1 MTLRA
6 HCLSMRITGENGSDI
21 CFRPEGGDML
31 VKKQAPAVLLLL
43 VLAVVSAFVPTV
55 GYGESICYDTVDAFD
70 YVVQDGDGSDAS
82 DAMAASVDGESI
94 SKAASEIVVRI
105 TAGWG
110 NCLSSVDVSDGGYT
124 VGDFWD
130 ALGIVAV
137 DPEYYWAASQFG
149 FGYIDSNGNSSP
161 QRTERLTSISLYY
174 VVPTNTVPDVINAT
188 EAKVS
193 EALTWIPSNATR
205 FQIVQALH
213 DYLVRNCVYDRSA
226 VNEAVSPSRT
236 AYGAL
241 ANGKAVCQ
249 GYSLAYKLLLRRAGV
264 PAVYVGSD
272 SMQHAWNMVQMEN
285 NAWYHVDVTWDDPI
299 LHTSTYPEGND
310 GGYFRDVSH
319 ELFLRCDSTMRDELN
334 HYGWAAAYTSPYTD
348 YGNRE
353 YPEYKGPA
361 CPVPGMYR
369 AAGETRYAT
378 MAALLPKA
386 PWKAERTVVLASGSN
401 YPDALA
407 AASLAGA
414 YDAPIVLTEP
424 NSLSVDAADMIEQ
437 LSPNVIYVVG
447 GEAAVSKS
455 AVDTAAYYAAD
466 GCKVF
471 RIAGDTRLETSL
483 AIAKRVRQKSTAS
496 DTLIVA
502 TGFNYADA
510 LSVSPFAFAYKSPI
524 FLCGSNGLSADAISY
539 ISGAGFKRAILV
551 GGTAAVPDRV
561 KQQLTSAGIS
571 SGSITRLAGAT
582 RYETSAKIMSY
593 AVNAGMNVS
602 TVYLATG
609 KNFPDALAAG
619 PVAGKLRAPLLLVD
633 PGIEYAH
640 TVLANYCG
648 SVNVAT
654 VVGGTSAV
662 SAIDALSLARTL
674 GLDLY

>member
-1 MTLRA
+1 
-6 HCLSMRITGENGSDI
+6 
-21 CFRPEGGDML
+21 ML

-55 GYGESICYDTVDAFD
+55 VYGEPICYDTVDAFD

-193 EALTWIPSNATR
+193 EALTWIPNNATR

-226 VNEAVSPSRT
+226 VNEVISPSRT

-264 PAVYVGSD
+264 PAVYVASD

-285 NAWYHVDVTWDDPI
+285 NGWYHVDVTWDDPI

-334 HYGWAAAYTSPYTD
+334 HYGWVAAYTSPYTD

-361 CPVPGMYR
+361 RPVPGMYR
-369 AAGETRYAT
+369 AAGETRFAT

-386 PWKAERTVVLASGSN
+386 PWKAGRTVVLASGSN

-551 GGTAAVPDRV
+551 GGTAAVSDRV

-571 SGSITRLAGAT
+571 SGSITRLAGST

-602 TVYLATG
+602 NVYLATG
-609 KNFPDALAAG
+609 TNFPDALAAG

-640 TVLANYCG
+640 TVLANYRG

>member
-1 MTLRA
+1 
-6 HCLSMRITGENGSDI
+6 
-21 CFRPEGGDML
+21 ML
-31 VKKQAPAVLLLL
+31 VKKQAPTVLLLL
-43 VLAVVSAFVPTV
+43 ILTVVSASVPTV
-55 GYGESICYDTVDAFD
+55 GYGEPICYDTVDAFD
-70 YVVQDGDGSDAS
+70 YVVQDGDGSDVS

-130 ALGIVAV
+130 ALGVVAV

-149 FGYIDSNGNSSP
+149 FGYIDSNGNGSP

-174 VVPTNTVPDVINAT
+174 VVPTITVPDVINAT

-193 EALTWIPSNATR
+193 EALTWIPNNATR

-226 VNEAVSPSRT
+226 ADEVISPSRT

-285 NAWYHVDVTWDDPI
+285 NGWYHVDVTWDDPI

-369 AAGETRYAT
+369 AAGDTRYAT

-386 PWKAERTVVLASGSN
+386 PWKAGRTVVLASGSN

-424 NSLSVDAADMIEQ
+424 NSLSVDAADMLEQ
-437 LSPNVIYVVG
+437 LSPKVIYVVG
-447 GEAAVSKS
+447 GEAAVSKA

-551 GGTAAVPDRV
+551 GGTAAVPERV

-602 TVYLATG
+602 NVYLATG

-640 TVLANYCG
+640 TVLANYRG
-648 SVNVAT
+648 NVNVAT

-662 SAIDALSLARTL
+662 SEIDALSLARTL

>member
-1 MTLRA
+1 
-6 HCLSMRITGENGSDI
+6 
-21 CFRPEGGDML
+21 ML
-31 VKKQAPAVLLLL
+31 VKKQAPTVLLLL
-43 VLAVVSAFVPTV
+43 ILTVVSAFVPTV
-55 GYGESICYDTVDAFD
+55 GYGEPICYDTVDAFD
-70 YVVQDGDGSDAS
+70 YVVQDSDGSDVS

-130 ALGIVAV
+130 ALGVVAV

-149 FGYIDSNGNSSP
+149 FGYIDSNGNGSP

-174 VVPTNTVPDVINAT
+174 VVPTNTVPDVINVT

-193 EALTWIPSNATR
+193 EALTWIPDNATR

-226 VNEAVSPSRT
+226 VNEVISPSRT

-285 NAWYHVDVTWDDPI
+285 NGWYHVDVTWDDPI
-299 LHTSTYPEGND
+299 VHTSTYPEGND

-369 AAGETRYAT
+369 AAGDTRYAT

-386 PWKAERTVVLASGSN
+386 PWKAGRTVVLASGSN

-437 LSPNVIYVVG
+437 LSPKVIYVVG
-447 GEAAVSKS
+447 GEAAVSKA

-510 LSVSPFAFAYKSPI
+510 LSVSPFAFAYKFPI

-551 GGTAAVPDRV
+551 GGTAAVPERV

-571 SGSITRLAGAT
+571 TGSITRLAGAT

-602 TVYLATG
+602 NVYLATG

-640 TVLANYCG
+640 TVLANYRG
-648 SVNVAT
+648 NVNVAT

-662 SAIDALSLARTL
+662 SEIDALSLARTL
-674 GLDLY
+674 GLDFY

>member
-1 MTLRA
+1 
-6 HCLSMRITGENGSDI
+6 MRVTGENGIDI

-31 VKKQAPAVLLLL
+31 VKKQAPTVLLLL
-43 VLAVVSAFVPTV
+43 VLTVVSAFVPTV
-55 GYGESICYDTVDAFD
+55 GYGEPICYDTVDAFD
-70 YVVQDGDGSDAS
+70 YVVQDGDGSGAS
-82 DAMAASVDGESI
+82 DAMVASVDGESI

-110 NCLSSVDVSDGGYT
+110 NCLSSVDVSDDGYT

-130 ALGIVAV
+130 ALGVVAV

-193 EALTWIPSNATR
+193 EAMTWIPNNATR

-226 VNEAVSPSRT
+226 ADEAISPSRT

-272 SMQHAWNMVQMEN
+272 SMRHAWNMVQMEN
-285 NAWYHVDVTWDDPI
+285 NGWYHVDVTWDDPI

-334 HYGWAAAYTSPYTD
+334 HYGWAAAYTSPYAD
-348 YGNRE
+348 YANRE

-361 CPVPGMYR
+361 RPVPGMYR
-369 AAGETRYAT
+369 TAGGTRYAT

-386 PWKAERTVVLASGSN
+386 PWKAGRTVVLASGSN

-437 LSPNVIYVVG
+437 LSPKVIYVVG
-447 GEAAVSKS
+447 GEAAVSK
-455 AVDTAAYYAAD
+455 ATVDTAAYYAAD

-471 RIAGDTRLETSL
+471 RIAGNTRLETSL

-510 LSVSPFAFAYKSPI
+510 LSVSPFAFTYKAPI

-551 GGTAAVPDRV
+551 GGTAVVPERV
-561 KQQLTSAGIS
+561 KQQLTGAGIS
-571 SGSITRLAGAT
+571 SSSITRLAGAT
-582 RYETSAKIMSY
+582 RYETSAKIMSH
-593 AVNAGMNVS
+593 AVSAGMNVS
-602 TVYLATG
+602 NVYLATG
-609 KNFPDALAAG
+609 RNFPDALAAG
-619 PVAGKLRAPLLLVD
+619 PVAGKSRAPLLLVD

-640 TVLANYCG
+640 TVLANYRG
-648 SVNVAT
+648 KVNVAT

-662 SAIDALSLARTL
+662 SATDALSLARTL

>member
-1 MTLRA
+1 
-6 HCLSMRITGENGSDI
+6 
-21 CFRPEGGDML
+21 ML

-43 VLAVVSAFVPTV
+43 VLAVVSAFVPMV
-55 GYGESICYDTVDAFD
+55 GYGEPICYDTVDAFD
-70 YVVQDGDGSDAS
+70 YVVQDGDGSGAS

-130 ALGIVAV
+130 ALGVVAV

-188 EAKVS
+188 EARVS
-193 EALTWIPSNATR
+193 EALTWIPNNATR

-226 VNEAVSPSRT
+226 VNEVVSPSRT

-285 NAWYHVDVTWDDPI
+285 NGWYHVDVTWDDPI

-334 HYGWAAAYTSPYTD
+334 HYGWVAAYTSPYTD

-361 CPVPGMYR
+361 CPVPGMSR

-386 PWKAERTVVLASGSN
+386 PWKAGRTVVLASGSN

-496 DTLIVA
+496 DSLIVA

-510 LSVSPFAFAYKSPI
+510 LSVSPFAFAHKSPI
-524 FLCGSNGLSADAISY
+524 FLCDSNGLSADAISY

-551 GGTAAVPDRV
+551 GGTAAVPERV
-561 KQQLTSAGIS
+561 KHQLTSAGIS

-582 RYETSAKIMSY
+582 RYETSAKIMSH

-602 TVYLATG
+602 NVYLATG

-640 TVLANYCG
+640 TVLSNYRG
-648 SVNVAT
+648 NVNVAT

>member
-1 MTLRA
+1 
-6 HCLSMRITGENGSDI
+6 
-21 CFRPEGGDML
+21 ML

-55 GYGESICYDTVDAFD
+55 GYGEPICYDTVDAFD
-70 YVVQDGDGSDAS
+70 YVVQDGDGSDTS

-205 FQIVQALH
+205 FRIVQALH

-249 GYSLAYKLLLRRAGV
+249 GYSLAFKLLLRRAGV
-264 PAVYVGSD
+264 HAVYVGSD

-424 NSLSVDAADMIEQ
+424 NSLSVDAVDMIEQ

-483 AIAKRVRQKSTAS
+483 AIAKRVRQKSAAS

-510 LSVSPFAFAYKSPI
+510 LSVSPFAFVYKSPI
-524 FLCGSNGLSADAISY
+524 FLCGSDGLSADAISY

-561 KQQLTSAGIS
+561 KHQLTSAGIS
-571 SGSITRLAGAT
+571 SGSIPRLAGAT

-602 TVYLATG
+602 NVYLATG

-619 PVAGKLRAPLLLVD
+619 PVAGMLRAPLLLVD

-640 TVLANYCG
+640 TVLANYRG

>member
-1 MTLRA
+1 
-6 HCLSMRITGENGSDI
+6 MRTTGENGIDI

-31 VKKQAPAVLLLL
+31 VKKQAPTVLLLL
-43 VLAVVSAFVPTV
+43 ILTVVSAFVPTV
-55 GYGESICYDTVDAFD
+55 GYGEPICYDTVDAFD
-70 YVVQDGDGSDAS
+70 CVVQDSDGSDVS

-130 ALGIVAV
+130 ALGVVAV

-149 FGYIDSNGNSSP
+149 FGYIDSNGNGSP

-193 EALTWIPSNATR
+193 EALTWIPDNATR

-226 VNEAVSPSRT
+226 VNEVISPSRT

-285 NAWYHVDVTWDDPI
+285 NGWYHVDVTWDDPI

-369 AAGETRYAT
+369 AAGDTRYAT

-386 PWKAERTVVLASGSN
+386 PWKAGRTVVLASGSN

-437 LSPNVIYVVG
+437 LSPKVIYVVG
-447 GEAAVSKS
+447 GEAAVSKA

-551 GGTAAVPDRV
+551 GGTAAVPERV

-602 TVYLATG
+602 NVYLATG

-640 TVLANYCG
+640 TVLANYRG
-648 SVNVAT
+648 NVNVAT

-662 SAIDALSLARTL
+662 SEIDALSLARTL

>member
-1 MTLRA
+1 
-6 HCLSMRITGENGSDI
+6 
-21 CFRPEGGDML
+21 ML

-55 GYGESICYDTVDAFD
+55 GYGEPICYDTVDAFD

-110 NCLSSVDVSDGGYT
+110 NCLSSADVSDGGYT

-193 EALTWIPSNATR
+193 EALTWIPNNATR

-226 VNEAVSPSRT
+226 VNEVVSPSRT

-249 GYSLAYKLLLRRAGV
+249 GYSLAFKLLLRRAGV
-264 PAVYVGSD
+264 HAVYVGSD

-285 NAWYHVDVTWDDPI
+285 NGWYHVDVTWDDPI

-361 CPVPGMYR
+361 CPASGMYR

-424 NSLSVDAADMIEQ
+424 NSLSIDAADMIEQ

-455 AVDTAAYYAAD
+455 AVDTATYYAAD
-466 GCKVF
+466 GCKAF

-496 DTLIVA
+496 DSLIVA

-510 LSVSPFAFAYKSPI
+510 LSVSPFAFAYNSPI

-551 GGTAAVPDRV
+551 GGTAAVPERV
-561 KQQLTSAGIS
+561 KHQLTSAGIS

-602 TVYLATG
+602 NVYLATG

-640 TVLANYCG
+640 TVLANYRG
-648 SVNVAT
+648 SINVAT

>member
-1 MTLRA
+1 
-6 HCLSMRITGENGSDI
+6 MRTTGENGIDI

-31 VKKQAPAVLLLL
+31 VKKQAPTVLLLL
-43 VLAVVSAFVPTV
+43 ILTVVSAFVPTV
-55 GYGESICYDTVDAFD
+55 GYGEPICYDTVDAFD
-70 YVVQDGDGSDAS
+70 YVVQDSDGSDVS

-130 ALGIVAV
+130 ALGVVAV

-149 FGYIDSNGNSSP
+149 FGYIDSNGNGSP

-174 VVPTNTVPDVINAT
+174 VVPTNTVPDVINVT

-193 EALTWIPSNATR
+193 EALTWIPDNATR

-226 VNEAVSPSRT
+226 VNEVISPSRT

-264 PAVYVGSD
+264 PAIYVGSD

-285 NAWYHVDVTWDDPI
+285 NGWYHVDVTWDDPI

-369 AAGETRYAT
+369 AAGDTRYAT

-386 PWKAERTVVLASGSN
+386 PWKAGRTVVLASGSN

-437 LSPNVIYVVG
+437 LSPKVIYVVG
-447 GEAAVSKS
+447 GEAAVSKA

-483 AIAKRVRQKSTAS
+483 AIAKRVRQKSSAS

-551 GGTAAVPDRV
+551 GGTAAVPERV

-571 SGSITRLAGAT
+571 TGSITRLAGAT

-602 TVYLATG
+602 NVYLATG

-640 TVLANYCG
+640 TVLANYRG
-648 SVNVAT
+648 NVNVAT

-662 SAIDALSLARTL
+662 SEIDALSLARTL
-674 GLDLY
+674 GLDFY

>member
-1 MTLRA
+1 
-6 HCLSMRITGENGSDI
+6 
-21 CFRPEGGDML
+21 ML

-55 GYGESICYDTVDAFD
+55 GYGEPICYDTVDAFD

-130 ALGIVAV
+130 ALGVVAV

-193 EALTWIPSNATR
+193 EAMTWIPNNATR

-213 DYLVRNCVYDRSA
+213 DYLVRNCVYDGSA
-226 VNEAVSPSRT
+226 VNEVISPSRT

-285 NAWYHVDVTWDDPI
+285 NGWYHVDVTWDDPI

-386 PWKAERTVVLASGSN
+386 PWKAGRTVVLASGSN

-447 GEAAVSKS
+447 GEAAVSKA

-483 AIAKRVRQKSTAS
+483 AIAKCVRQKSPAS

-551 GGTAAVPDRV
+551 GGTAAVPERIEH
-561 KQQLTSAGIS
+561 QLTSAGIS

-640 TVLANYCG
+640 TVLANYRG

>member
-1 MTLRA
+1 
-6 HCLSMRITGENGSDI
+6 
-21 CFRPEGGDML
+21 ML

-43 VLAVVSAFVPTV
+43 VLAVVSAFVPAV

-94 SKAASEIVVRI
+94 SKVASEIVVRI
-105 TAGWG
+105 TAGWS

-193 EALTWIPSNATR
+193 EALTWIPNNATR

-226 VNEAVSPSRT
+226 VNEVISPSRT

-249 GYSLAYKLLLRRAGV
+249 GYSLAFKLLLRRAGV
-264 PAVYVGSD
+264 HAVYVGSD
-272 SMQHAWNMVQMEN
+272 SMQHAWNMVQMEDN
-285 NAWYHVDVTWDDPI
+285 GWYHVDVTWDDPI

-378 MAALLPKA
+378 MAALLPGA
-386 PWKAERTVVLASGSN
+386 PWKADRTVVLASGSN

-437 LSPNVIYVVG
+437 LSPKVIYVVG

-455 AVDTAAYYAAD
+455 AVDTATYYAAD

-496 DTLIVA
+496 DSLIVA

-510 LSVSPFAFAYKSPI
+510 LSVSPFAFAYNSPI

-551 GGTAAVPDRV
+551 GGTAAVPERV
-561 KQQLTSAGIS
+561 KHQLSSAGIS

-602 TVYLATG
+602 NVYLATG

-640 TVLANYCG
+640 TVLANYRG
-648 SVNVAT
+648 SINVAT

>member
-1 MTLRA
+1 
-6 HCLSMRITGENGSDI
+6 MRTTGENGIDI

-31 VKKQAPAVLLLL
+31 VKKQAPTVLLLL
-43 VLAVVSAFVPTV
+43 ILTVVSAFVPTV
-55 GYGESICYDTVDAFD
+55 GYGEPICYDTVDAFD
-70 YVVQDGDGSDAS
+70 YVVQDSDGSDVS

-130 ALGIVAV
+130 ALGVVAV

-149 FGYIDSNGNSSP
+149 FGYIDSNGNGSP

-174 VVPTNTVPDVINAT
+174 VVPTNTVPDVINVT

-193 EALTWIPSNATR
+193 EALTWIPDNATR

-226 VNEAVSPSRT
+226 VNEVISPSRT

-264 PAVYVGSD
+264 PAIYVGSD

-285 NAWYHVDVTWDDPI
+285 NGWYHVDVTWDDPI

-319 ELFLRCDSTMRDELN
+319 ELFLLCDSTMRDELN

-369 AAGETRYAT
+369 AAGDTRYAT

-386 PWKAERTVVLASGSN
+386 PWKAGRTVVLASGSN

-437 LSPNVIYVVG
+437 LSPKVIYVVG
-447 GEAAVSKS
+447 GEAAVSKA

-483 AIAKRVRQKSTAS
+483 AIAKRVRQKSSAS

-551 GGTAAVPDRV
+551 GGTAAVPERV

-602 TVYLATG
+602 NVYLATG

-640 TVLANYCG
+640 TVLANYRG
-648 SVNVAT
+648 NVNVAT

-662 SAIDALSLARTL
+662 SEIDALSLARTL
-674 GLDLY
+674 GLDFY

>member
-1 MTLRA
+1 M
-6 HCLSMRITGENGSDI
+6 HISGENGINI

-55 GYGESICYDTVDAFD
+55 GYGEPICYDTVDAFD

-82 DAMAASVDGESI
+82 DAMAASVDGEFI

-188 EAKVS
+188 EARVS
-193 EALTWIPSNATR
+193 EALTWIPNNATR

-226 VNEAVSPSRT
+226 VNEVVSPSRT

-285 NAWYHVDVTWDDPI
+285 NGWYHVDVTWDDPI

-334 HYGWAAAYTSPYTD
+334 HYGWVAAYTSPYTD

-361 CPVPGMYR
+361 CPAPGMYR

-386 PWKAERTVVLASGSN
+386 PWKAGRTVVLASGSN

-466 GCKVF
+466 GCRVF

-510 LSVSPFAFAYKSPI
+510 LSVSPFAFAHKSPI
-524 FLCGSNGLSADAISY
+524 FLCDSNGLSVDAISY

-551 GGTAAVPDRV
+551 GGTAVVPERV
-561 KQQLTSAGIS
+561 KQQLTRAGIS
-571 SGSITRLAGAT
+571 SSSITRLAGAT
-582 RYETSAKIMSY
+582 RYETSAMIMSH
-593 AVNAGMNVS
+593 AVSAGMNVPN
-602 TVYLATG
+602 VYLATG
-609 KNFPDALAAG
+609 GNFPDALAAG
-619 PVAGKLRAPLLLVD
+619 PVAGKSHAPLLLVD

-640 TVLANYCG
+640 TVLANYRG
-648 SVNVAT
+648 KVNVAT

-662 SAIDALSLARTL
+662 SSIDASSLARML

>member
-1 MTLRA
+1 
-6 HCLSMRITGENGSDI
+6 
-21 CFRPEGGDML
+21 ML

-55 GYGESICYDTVDAFD
+55 GYGEPICYDTVDAFD
-70 YVVQDGDGSDAS
+70 YVVQDGDGSDAL
-82 DAMAASVDGESI
+82 AASVDGESI

-249 GYSLAYKLLLRRAGV
+249 GYSLACKLLLRRAGV

>member
-1 MTLRA
+1 M
-6 HCLSMRITGENGSDI
+6 
-21 CFRPEGGDML
+21 
-31 VKKQAPAVLLLL
+31 
-43 VLAVVSAFVPTV
+43 
-55 GYGESICYDTVDAFD
+55 
-70 YVVQDGDGSDAS
+70 
-82 DAMAASVDGESI
+82 
-94 SKAASEIVVRI
+94 
-105 TAGWG
+105 
-110 NCLSSVDVSDGGYT
+110 
-124 VGDFWD
+124 
-130 ALGIVAV
+130 
-137 DPEYYWAASQFG
+137 
-149 FGYIDSNGNSSP
+149 
-161 QRTERLTSISLYY
+161 TSISLYY
-174 VVPTNTVPDVINAT
+174 VVSTNTVPDVINAT

-193 EALTWIPSNATR
+193 EALTWIPNNATR

-226 VNEAVSPSRT
+226 VNEVISSSRT

-249 GYSLAYKLLLRRAGV
+249 GYSLAFKLLLRRAGV
-264 PAVYVGSD
+264 SAVYVGSD

-285 NAWYHVDVTWDDPI
+285 NGWYHVDVTWDGPI
-299 LHTSTYPEGND
+299 LHTSTYPEEND

-319 ELFLRCDSTMRDELN
+319 ELFSRCDSTMRDELN
-334 HYGWAAAYTSPYTD
+334 HYGWAAACTSPYTD

-353 YPEYKGPA
+353 YQEYKGPA

-378 MAALLPKA
+378 MAALLPRA
-386 PWKAERTVVLASGSN
+386 PWKADRTVVLASGSN

-414 YDAPIVLTEP
+414 YDAPIVLSEP
-424 NSLSVDAADMIEQ
+424 NSLSVDADDMIEQ

-455 AVDTAAYYAAD
+455 AVDTVAYYAAD

-471 RIAGDTRLETSL
+471 RIAGDTRLEASL
-483 AIAKRVRQKSTAS
+483 AIAKRVHQKSTAS

-524 FLCGSNGLSADAISY
+524 FLCSSNGLSADVISY

-551 GGTAAVPDRV
+551 GGTAAVPERV
-561 KQQLTSAGIS
+561 KHQLTSADIS
-571 SGSITRLAGAT
+571 SGSITRLAGST

-602 TVYLATG
+602 NVYLATG
-609 KNFPDALAAG
+609 TNFPDALAAG

-633 PGIEYAH
+633 PGIE
-640 TVLANYCG
+640 CWD
-648 SVNVAT
+648 SIFINVY
-654 VVGGTSAV
+654 
-662 SAIDALSLARTL
+662 LH
-674 GLDLY
+674 

>member
-1 MTLRA
+1 
-6 HCLSMRITGENGSDI
+6 
-21 CFRPEGGDML
+21 ML

-43 VLAVVSAFVPTV
+43 VLAVVSAFVPTA

-94 SKAASEIVVRI
+94 SKAASEIVLRI

-193 EALTWIPSNATR
+193 EALTWIPNNATR

-226 VNEAVSPSRT
+226 VNEVISPSRT

-249 GYSLAYKLLLRRAGV
+249 GYSLAFKLLLRRAGV

-285 NAWYHVDVTWDDPI
+285 NGWYHVDVTWDDPI
-299 LHTSTYPEGND
+299 LHTSTYPEGSD

-378 MAALLPKA
+378 MAALLPRA
-386 PWKAERTVVLASGSN
+386 PWKADRTVVLASGSN

-437 LSPNVIYVVG
+437 LSPKVIYVVG

-455 AVDTAAYYAAD
+455 AVDTATYYAAD

-496 DTLIVA
+496 DSLIVT
-502 TGFNYADA
+502 TGLNYADA
-510 LSVSPFAFAYKSPI
+510 LSVSPFAFAYNSPI

-551 GGTAAVPDRV
+551 GGTAAVPERV
-561 KQQLTSAGIS
+561 KHQLTSAGIS

-602 TVYLATG
+602 NVYLATG

-640 TVLANYCG
+640 TVLANYRG
-648 SVNVAT
+648 SINVAT

>member
-1 MTLRA
+1 
-6 HCLSMRITGENGSDI
+6 
-21 CFRPEGGDML
+21 ML

-593 AVNAGMNVS
+593 VVNAGMNVS

>member
-1 MTLRA
+1 
-6 HCLSMRITGENGSDI
+6 
-21 CFRPEGGDML
+21 ML
-31 VKKQAPAVLLLL
+31 VKKQAPTVLLLL
-43 VLAVVSAFVPTV
+43 ILTVVSAFVPTV
-55 GYGESICYDTVDAFD
+55 GYGEPICYDTVDAFD
-70 YVVQDGDGSDAS
+70 YVVQDSDGSDVS

-130 ALGIVAV
+130 ALGVVAV

-149 FGYIDSNGNSSP
+149 FGYIDSNGNGSP

-174 VVPTNTVPDVINAT
+174 VVPTNTVPDVINVT

-193 EALTWIPSNATR
+193 EALTWIPDNATR

-226 VNEAVSPSRT
+226 VNEVISPSRT

-264 PAVYVGSD
+264 PAIYVGSD

-285 NAWYHVDVTWDDPI
+285 NGWYHVDVTWDDPI

-369 AAGETRYAT
+369 AAGDTRYAT

-386 PWKAERTVVLASGSN
+386 PWKAGRTVVLASGSN

-437 LSPNVIYVVG
+437 LSPKVIYVVG
-447 GEAAVSKS
+447 GEAAVSKA

-483 AIAKRVRQKSTAS
+483 AIAKRVRQKSSAS

-551 GGTAAVPDRV
+551 GGTAAVPERV

-602 TVYLATG
+602 NVYLATG

-640 TVLANYCG
+640 TVLANYRG
-648 SVNVAT
+648 NVNVAT

-662 SAIDALSLARTL
+662 SEIDALSLARTL
-674 GLDLY
+674 GLDFY

>member
-1 MTLRA
+1 MT
-6 HCLSMRITGENGSDI
+6 
-21 CFRPEGGDML
+21 
-31 VKKQAPAVLLLL
+31 
-43 VLAVVSAFVPTV
+43 SA
-55 GYGESICYDTVDAFD
+55 
-70 YVVQDGDGSDAS
+70 
-82 DAMAASVDGESI
+82 
-94 SKAASEIVVRI
+94 
-105 TAGWG
+105 
-110 NCLSSVDVSDGGYT
+110 
-124 VGDFWD
+124 
-130 ALGIVAV
+130 
-137 DPEYYWAASQFG
+137 
-149 FGYIDSNGNSSP
+149 
-161 QRTERLTSISLYY
+161 
-174 VVPTNTVPDVINAT
+174 
-188 EAKVS
+188 
-193 EALTWIPSNATR
+193 
-205 FQIVQALH
+205 
-213 DYLVRNCVYDRSA
+213 
-226 VNEAVSPSRT
+226 SRT

-285 NAWYHVDVTWDDPI
+285 NGWNHVDVTWDDPI

-334 HYGWAAAYTSPYTD
+334 HYNWAAAYTSPYTD

-361 CPVPGMYR
+361 FPVPGMYR

-378 MAALLPKA
+378 MASLLPKA
-386 PWKAERTVVLASGSN
+386 PWKAGRTVVLASGSN

-414 YDAPIVLTEP
+414 YDASIVLTEP

-437 LSPNVIYVVG
+437 LSPKVIYVVG
-447 GEAAVSKS
+447 GEAAVSKA

-483 AIAKRVRQKSTAS
+483 AIAKRVRQKSAAS

-510 LSVSPFAFAYKSPI
+510 LSISPFAFAYKSPI
-524 FLCGSNGLSADAISY
+524 FLCGSNGLSDDTVSFIY
-539 ISGAGFKRAILV
+539 EAGFKNAIIV
-551 GGTAAVPDRV
+551 GGTAVVPERV
-561 KQQLTSAGIS
+561 KQQLMGAGIS
-571 SGSITRLAGAT
+571 SGSITRLAGST

-602 TVYLATG
+602 NVYLATG

-640 TVLANYCG
+640 IVLSNYLG
-648 SVNVAT
+648 NVNVAT

>member
-1 MTLRA
+1 MG
-6 HCLSMRITGENGSDI
+6 CLNMRVTGENGIDI
-21 CFRPEGGDML
+21 CFRPEGGDIL
-31 VKKQAPAVLLLL
+31 AKKQASAVLLLL
-43 VLAVVSAFVPTV
+43 VMAVVSTFVPTV
-55 GYGESICYDTVDAFD
+55 CCGEPICYDSVDAFD

-193 EALTWIPSNATR
+193 EALAWIPSNATR

-361 CPVPGMYR
+361 YPVPGMYR

>member
-1 MTLRA
+1 
-6 HCLSMRITGENGSDI
+6 MRTTGENGIDI
-21 CFRPEGGDML
+21 CFRPKGGDML
-31 VKKQAPAVLLLL
+31 VKKQAPTVLLLL
-43 VLAVVSAFVPTV
+43 FLMVVSAFVPTV
-55 GYGESICYDTVDAFD
+55 GYGEPICYDTVDAFD
-70 YVVQDGDGSDAS
+70 CVVKDGDGSDAS

-110 NCLSSVDVSDGGYT
+110 NCLPSVDVSDGGYT

-130 ALGIVAV
+130 ALGVVAV

-149 FGYIDSNGNSSP
+149 FGYIDSNGNGSP

-193 EALTWIPSNATR
+193 EALTWIPNNATR

-213 DYLVRNCVYDRSA
+213 DYLVRNCVYDGSA
-226 VNEAVSPSRT
+226 ADEVISPSRT

-272 SMQHAWNMVQMEN
+272 SMRHAWNMVQMEN
-285 NAWYHVDVTWDDPI
+285 NGWYHVDVTWDDPI

-334 HYGWAAAYTSPYTD
+334 HYDWAAAYTSPYTD

-353 YPEYKGPA
+353 YLEYKGPA

-378 MAALLPKA
+378 MASLLPKA
-386 PWKAERTVVLASGSN
+386 PWKAGRTVVLASGSN

-437 LSPNVIYVVG
+437 LSPKVIYVVG
-447 GEAAVSKS
+447 GEAAVSKA

-510 LSVSPFAFAYKSPI
+510 LSVSPFAFAYKAPI

-551 GGTAAVPDRV
+551 GGTVAVPERV
-561 KQQLTSAGIS
+561 KQQLSSVGIS

-582 RYETSAKIMSY
+582 RYETSATIMSY

-602 TVYLATG
+602 NVYLATG

-640 TVLANYCG
+640 TVLANYRG
-648 SVNVAT
+648 NVNVAT

>member
-1 MTLRA
+1 
-6 HCLSMRITGENGSDI
+6 
-21 CFRPEGGDML
+21 ML
-31 VKKQAPAVLLLL
+31 VKKQAPTVLLLL
-43 VLAVVSAFVPTV
+43 FLMVVSAFVPTV
-55 GYGESICYDTVDAFD
+55 GYGEPICYDTVDAFD

-82 DAMAASVDGESI
+82 DATAASVDGESI

-105 TAGWG
+105 AAGWG
-110 NCLSSVDVSDGGYT
+110 NCLPSVDVSDGGYT

-130 ALGIVAV
+130 ALGVVAV

-149 FGYIDSNGNSSP
+149 FGYIDSNGNGSP

-193 EALTWIPSNATR
+193 EALTWIPNNATR

-226 VNEAVSPSRT
+226 ADEVISPSRT

-272 SMQHAWNMVQMEN
+272 SMRHAWNMVQMEN
-285 NAWYHVDVTWDDPI
+285 NGWYHVDVTWDDPI

-334 HYGWAAAYTSPYTD
+334 HYDWAAAYTSPYTD

-378 MAALLPKA
+378 MASLLPKA
-386 PWKAERTVVLASGSN
+386 PWKAGRTVVLASGSS

-437 LSPNVIYVVG
+437 LSPKVIYVVG
-447 GEAAVSKS
+447 GEAAVSKA

-551 GGTAAVPDRV
+551 GGTAAVPERV

-602 TVYLATG
+602 NVYLATG
-609 KNFPDALAAG
+609 NNFPDALAAG

-640 TVLANYCG
+640 TVLANYRG
-648 SVNVAT
+648 NVNVAT

>member
-1 MTLRA
+1 MRA
-6 HCLSMRITGENGSDI
+6 TGENGIDI

-31 VKKQAPAVLLLL
+31 VKKQAPTVLLLL
-43 VLAVVSAFVPTV
+43 ILTVVSAFVPTV
-55 GYGESICYDTVDAFD
+55 GYGEPICYDTVDAFD
-70 YVVQDGDGSDAS
+70 YVVQDSDGSDVS

-130 ALGIVAV
+130 ALGVVAV

-149 FGYIDSNGNSSP
+149 FGYIDSNGNGSP

-174 VVPTNTVPDVINAT
+174 VVPTNTVPDVINVT

-193 EALTWIPSNATR
+193 EALTWIPDNATR

-226 VNEAVSPSRT
+226 VNEVISPSRT

-285 NAWYHVDVTWDDPI
+285 NGWYHVDVTWDDPI
-299 LHTSTYPEGND
+299 VHTSTYPEGND

-369 AAGETRYAT
+369 AAGDTRYAT

-386 PWKAERTVVLASGSN
+386 PWKAGRTVVLASGSN

-437 LSPNVIYVVG
+437 LSPKVIYVVG
-447 GEAAVSKS
+447 GEAAVSKA

-483 AIAKRVRQKSTAS
+483 AIAKRVRQKSSAS

-551 GGTAAVPDRV
+551 GGTAAVPERV

-602 TVYLATG
+602 NVYLATG

-640 TVLANYCG
+640 TVLANYRG
-648 SVNVAT
+648 NVNVAT

-662 SAIDALSLARTL
+662 SEIDALSLARTL
-674 GLDLY
+674 GLDFY

>member
-1 MTLRA
+1 
-6 HCLSMRITGENGSDI
+6 
-21 CFRPEGGDML
+21 ML
-31 VKKQAPAVLLLL
+31 VKKQAPTVLLLL
-43 VLAVVSAFVPTV
+43 ILTVVSAFVPTV
-55 GYGESICYDTVDAFD
+55 GYGEPICYDTVDAFD
-70 YVVQDGDGSDAS
+70 YVVQDGDGSDVS

-130 ALGIVAV
+130 ALGVVAV

-149 FGYIDSNGNSSP
+149 FGYIDSNGNGSP

-193 EALTWIPSNATR
+193 EALTWIPNNATR

-226 VNEAVSPSRT
+226 ADEVISPSRT

-285 NAWYHVDVTWDDPI
+285 NGWYHVDVTWDDPI

-369 AAGETRYAT
+369 AAGDTRYAT

-386 PWKAERTVVLASGSN
+386 PWKAGRTVVLASGSN

-437 LSPNVIYVVG
+437 LSPKVIYVVG
-447 GEAAVSKS
+447 GEAAVSKA

-483 AIAKRVRQKSTAS
+483 AIAKRVRQKSAAS

-551 GGTAAVPDRV
+551 GGTAAVPERV

-602 TVYLATG
+602 NVYLATG

-619 PVAGKLRAPLLLVD
+619 PVAGKLHAPLLLVD

-640 TVLANYCG
+640 AVLANYRG
-648 SVNVAT
+648 NVNVAT

-662 SAIDALSLARTL
+662 SEIDALSLARTL

>member
-1 MTLRA
+1 
-6 HCLSMRITGENGSDI
+6 MRTTGENGIDI

-31 VKKQAPAVLLLL
+31 VKKQAPTVLLLL
-43 VLAVVSAFVPTV
+43 ILTVVSAFVPTV
-55 GYGESICYDTVDAFD
+55 GYGEPICYDTVDAFD
-70 YVVQDGDGSDAS
+70 YVVQDSDGSDVS

-130 ALGIVAV
+130 ALGVVAV

-149 FGYIDSNGNSSP
+149 FGYIDSNGNGSP

-193 EALTWIPSNATR
+193 EALTWIPDNATR

-226 VNEAVSPSRT
+226 VNEVISPSRT

-285 NAWYHVDVTWDDPI
+285 NGWYHVDVTWDDPI

-369 AAGETRYAT
+369 AAGDTRYAT

-386 PWKAERTVVLASGSN
+386 PWKAGRTVVLASGSN

-437 LSPNVIYVVG
+437 LSPKVIYVVG
-447 GEAAVSKS
+447 GEAAVSKA

-551 GGTAAVPDRV
+551 GGTAAVPERV

-602 TVYLATG
+602 NVYLATG

-640 TVLANYCG
+640 TVLANYRG
-648 SVNVAT
+648 NVNVAT

-662 SAIDALSLARTL
+662 SEIDALSLARTL

>member
-1 MTLRA
+1 
-6 HCLSMRITGENGSDI
+6 
-21 CFRPEGGDML
+21 ML
-31 VKKQAPAVLLLL
+31 VKKQAPTVLLLL
-43 VLAVVSAFVPTV
+43 ILTVVSAFVPTV
-55 GYGESICYDTVDAFD
+55 GYGEPICYDTVDAFD
-70 YVVQDGDGSDAS
+70 YVVQDSDGSDVS

-130 ALGIVAV
+130 ALGVVAV

-149 FGYIDSNGNSSP
+149 FGYIDSNGNGSP

-174 VVPTNTVPDVINAT
+174 VVPTNTVPDVINVT

-193 EALTWIPSNATR
+193 EALTWIPDNATR

-226 VNEAVSPSRT
+226 VNEVISPSRT

-285 NAWYHVDVTWDDPI
+285 NGWYHVDVTWDDPI
-299 LHTSTYPEGND
+299 VHTSTYPEGND

-369 AAGETRYAT
+369 AAGDTRYAT

-386 PWKAERTVVLASGSN
+386 PWKAGRTVVLASGSN

-437 LSPNVIYVVG
+437 LSPKVIYVVG
-447 GEAAVSKS
+447 GEAAVSKA

-483 AIAKRVRQKSTAS
+483 AIAKRVRQKSSAS

-551 GGTAAVPDRV
+551 GGTAAVPERV

-602 TVYLATG
+602 NVYLATG

-640 TVLANYCG
+640 TVLANYRG
-648 SVNVAT
+648 NVNVAT

-662 SAIDALSLARTL
+662 SEIDALSLARTL
-674 GLDLY
+674 GLDFY

>member
-1 MTLRA
+1 
-6 HCLSMRITGENGSDI
+6 
-21 CFRPEGGDML
+21 ML

-43 VLAVVSAFVPTV
+43 VLAVVSAFVPTL
-55 GYGESICYDTVDAFD
+55 GYGEPICYDTVDAFD
-70 YVVQDGDGSDAS
+70 YVAQDDDGSDAS

-130 ALGIVAV
+130 ALGIVVV
-137 DPEYYWAASQFG
+137 DPEYYWAASRFG

-193 EALTWIPSNATR
+193 EALTWIPNNATR

-226 VNEAVSPSRT
+226 VNEVISPSRT

-249 GYSLAYKLLLRRAGV
+249 GYSLACKLLLRRAGV

-285 NAWYHVDVTWDDPI
+285 NGWYHVDVTWDDPI

-319 ELFLRCDSTMRDELN
+319 ELFLRCDGTMRDELN

-361 CPVPGMYR
+361 RPVPGMYR
-369 AAGETRYAT
+369 AAGETRFAT

-386 PWKAERTVVLASGSN
+386 PWKAGRTVVLASGSN

>member
-1 MTLRA
+1 
-6 HCLSMRITGENGSDI
+6 MRTTGENGIDI

-31 VKKQAPAVLLLL
+31 VKKQAPTVLLLL
-43 VLAVVSAFVPTV
+43 ILTVVSAFVPTV
-55 GYGESICYDTVDAFD
+55 GYGEPICYDTVDAFD
-70 YVVQDGDGSDAS
+70 YVVQDSDGSDVS

-110 NCLSSVDVSDGGYT
+110 NCLSSVDVSDGGHT

-130 ALGIVAV
+130 ALGVVAV

-149 FGYIDSNGNSSP
+149 FGYIDSNGNGSP

-174 VVPTNTVPDVINAT
+174 VVPTNTVPDVINVT

-193 EALTWIPSNATR
+193 EALTWIPDNATR

-226 VNEAVSPSRT
+226 VNEVISPSRT

-264 PAVYVGSD
+264 PAIYVGSD

-285 NAWYHVDVTWDDPI
+285 NGWYHVDVTWDDPI

-369 AAGETRYAT
+369 AAGDTRYAT

-386 PWKAERTVVLASGSN
+386 PWKAGRTVVLASGSN

-437 LSPNVIYVVG
+437 LSPKVIYVVG
-447 GEAAVSKS
+447 GEAAVSKA

-483 AIAKRVRQKSTAS
+483 AIAKRVRQKSSAS

-551 GGTAAVPDRV
+551 GGTAAVPERV

-602 TVYLATG
+602 NVYLATG

-640 TVLANYCG
+640 TVLANYRG
-648 SVNVAT
+648 NVNVAT
-654 VVGGTSAV
+654 VVGGTSAG
-662 SAIDALSLARTL
+662 SEIDALSLARTL
-674 GLDLY
+674 GLDFY

>member
-1 MTLRA
+1 
-6 HCLSMRITGENGSDI
+6 
-21 CFRPEGGDML
+21 ML

-674 GLDLY
+674 GFDLY

>member
-1 MTLRA
+1 
-6 HCLSMRITGENGSDI
+6 MRTTGENGIDI

-31 VKKQAPAVLLLL
+31 VKKQAPTVLLLL
-43 VLAVVSAFVPTV
+43 ILTVVSAFVPTV
-55 GYGESICYDTVDAFD
+55 GYGEPICYDTVDAFD
-70 YVVQDGDGSDAS
+70 YVVQDSDGSDVS

-130 ALGIVAV
+130 ALGVVAV

-149 FGYIDSNGNSSP
+149 FGYIDSNGNGSP

-193 EALTWIPSNATR
+193 EALTWIPDNATR

-226 VNEAVSPSRT
+226 VNEVISPSRT

-285 NAWYHVDVTWDDPI
+285 NGWYHVDVTWDDPI

-369 AAGETRYAT
+369 AAGDTRYAT

-386 PWKAERTVVLASGSN
+386 PWKAGRTVVLASGSN

-437 LSPNVIYVVG
+437 LSPKVIYVVG
-447 GEAAVSKS
+447 GEAAVSKA

-551 GGTAAVPDRV
+551 GGTAAVPEHV

-602 TVYLATG
+602 NVYLATG

-640 TVLANYCG
+640 TVLANYRG
-648 SVNVAT
+648 NVNVAT

-662 SAIDALSLARTL
+662 SEIDALSLARTL

>member
-1 MTLRA
+1 MRA
-6 HCLSMRITGENGSDI
+6 TGENGIDI

-31 VKKQAPAVLLLL
+31 VKKQAPTVLLLL
-43 VLAVVSAFVPTV
+43 ILTVVSAFVPTV
-55 GYGESICYDTVDAFD
+55 GYGEPICYDTVDAFD
-70 YVVQDGDGSDAS
+70 YVVQDSDGSDVS

-130 ALGIVAV
+130 ALGVVAV

-149 FGYIDSNGNSSP
+149 FGYIDSNGNGSP

-174 VVPTNTVPDVINAT
+174 VVPTNTVPDVINVT

-193 EALTWIPSNATR
+193 EALTWIPDNATR

-226 VNEAVSPSRT
+226 VNEVISPSRT

-285 NAWYHVDVTWDDPI
+285 NGWYHVDVTWDDPI
-299 LHTSTYPEGND
+299 VHTSTYPEGND

-369 AAGETRYAT
+369 AAGDTRYAT

-386 PWKAERTVVLASGSN
+386 PWKAGRTVVLASGSN

-437 LSPNVIYVVG
+437 LSPKVIYVVG
-447 GEAAVSKS
+447 GEAAVSKA

-551 GGTAAVPDRV
+551 GGTAAVPERV

-571 SGSITRLAGAT
+571 TGSITRLAGAT

-602 TVYLATG
+602 NVYLATG

-640 TVLANYCG
+640 TVLANYRG
-648 SVNVAT
+648 NVNVAT

-662 SAIDALSLARTL
+662 SEIDALSLARTL
-674 GLDLY
+674 GLDFY

>member
-1 MTLRA
+1 
-6 HCLSMRITGENGSDI
+6 
-21 CFRPEGGDML
+21 ML

-55 GYGESICYDTVDAFD
+55 GYGEPICYDTVDAFD
-70 YVVQDGDGSDAS
+70 YVVQDGDGSDTS

-110 NCLSSVDVSDGGYT
+110 NRLSSVDVSDGGYT

-205 FQIVQALH
+205 FRIVQALH

-241 ANGKAVCQ
+241 ADGKAVCQ
-249 GYSLAYKLLLRRAGV
+249 GYSLAFKLLLRRAGV
-264 PAVYVGSD
+264 HAVYVGSD

-334 HYGWAAAYTSPYTD
+334 HYGWTAAYTSPYTD

-510 LSVSPFAFAYKSPI
+510 LSVSPFAFVYKSPI
-524 FLCGSNGLSADAISY
+524 FLCGSDGLSADAISY

-561 KQQLTSAGIS
+561 KHQLTSAGIS
-571 SGSITRLAGAT
+571 SGSIPRLAGAT

-602 TVYLATG
+602 NVYLATG

-619 PVAGKLRAPLLLVD
+619 PVAGMLRAPLLLVD

-640 TVLANYCG
+640 TVLANYRG

>member
-1 MTLRA
+1 
-6 HCLSMRITGENGSDI
+6 
-21 CFRPEGGDML
+21 ML

-43 VLAVVSAFVPTV
+43 VLAVVSAFVPAV
-55 GYGESICYDTVDAFD
+55 GYGEPICYDSVDAFD

-174 VVPTNTVPDVINAT
+174 VVPTNTVSDVINAT

-193 EALTWIPSNATR
+193 EALTWIPDNATR

-226 VNEAVSPSRT
+226 VNEVISPSRT

-249 GYSLAYKLLLRRAGV
+249 GYSLAYKLLLRRAGA

-285 NAWYHVDVTWDDPI
+285 NGWYHVDVTWDDPI

-386 PWKAERTVVLASGSN
+386 PWKAGRTVVLASGSN

-424 NSLSVDAADMIEQ
+424 NSLSADAADMIEQ
-437 LSPNVIYVVG
+437 LSPNVIYAVG
-447 GEAAVSKS
+447 GEVAVSKA
-455 AVDTAAYYAAD
+455 AVDIAAYYAAD

-551 GGTAAVPDRV
+551 GSTAAVPDRV
-561 KQQLTSAGIS
+561 KHQLTSAGIS

-609 KNFPDALAAG
+609 KNFPGALAAG
-619 PVAGKLRAPLLLVD
+619 PVAGRLRAPLLLVD

-640 TVLANYCG
+640 TVLANYRG

-662 SAIDALSLARTL
+662 SAIDASSLARTL

>member
-1 MTLRA
+1 M
-6 HCLSMRITGENGSDI
+6 
-21 CFRPEGGDML
+21 
-31 VKKQAPAVLLLL
+31 
-43 VLAVVSAFVPTV
+43 VSAFVPTV
-55 GYGESICYDTVDAFD
+55 GYGEPICYDTVDAFD
-70 YVVQDGDGSDAS
+70 YVVQDGDGSGAS
-82 DAMAASVDGESI
+82 DAMVASVDGESI

-110 NCLSSVDVSDGGYT
+110 NCLSSVDVSDDGYT

-130 ALGIVAV
+130 ALGVVAV

-149 FGYIDSNGNSSP
+149 FGYIDSNGNGSP

-193 EALTWIPSNATR
+193 EALTWIPNNATR

-213 DYLVRNCVYDRSA
+213 DYLVRNCVYDGSA
-226 VNEAVSPSRT
+226 VNEAISPSRT

-272 SMQHAWNMVQMEN
+272 SMQHAWNMVQMEDN
-285 NAWYHVDVTWDDPI
+285 GWYHVDVTWDDPI

-319 ELFLRCDSTMRDELN
+319 DLFLRCDSTMRDELN
-334 HYGWAAAYTSPYTD
+334 HYGWAAAYTSPYAD
-348 YGNRE
+348 YVNRE

-361 CPVPGMYR
+361 RPVSGMYR
-369 AAGETRYAT
+369 TAGGTRYAT

-386 PWKAERTVVLASGSN
+386 PWKAGRTVVLASGSN

-437 LSPNVIYVVG
+437 LSPKIIYVVG
-447 GEAAVSKS
+447 GEAAVSK
-455 AVDTAAYYAAD
+455 ATVDAAAYYAAD

-471 RIAGDTRLETSL
+471 RIAGNTRLETSL

-510 LSVSPFAFAYKSPI
+510 LSVSPYAFAYKAPI

-551 GGTAAVPDRV
+551 GGTAVVPERV
-561 KQQLTSAGIS
+561 KQQLTGAGIS
-571 SGSITRLAGAT
+571 SSSITRLAGDT
-582 RYETSAKIMSY
+582 RYETSAKIMSH
-593 AVNAGMNVS
+593 AVSAGMNVS
-602 TVYLATG
+602 NVYLATG
-609 KNFPDALAAG
+609 RNFPDALAAG
-619 PVAGKLRAPLLLVD
+619 PVAGKSRAPLLLVD

-640 TVLANYCG
+640 TVLANYRG
-648 SVNVAT
+648 KVNVAT

-662 SAIDALSLARTL
+662 SATDALSLARTL

>member
-1 MTLRA
+1 
-6 HCLSMRITGENGSDI
+6 MRITGENGIDI

-55 GYGESICYDTVDAFD
+55 GYGEPICYDTVDAFD

-188 EAKVS
+188 EVKVS
-193 EALTWIPSNATR
+193 EAMTWIPNNATR

-226 VNEAVSPSRT
+226 VNEVISPSRT

-285 NAWYHVDVTWDDPI
+285 NGWYHVDVTWDDPI

-334 HYGWAAAYTSPYTD
+334 HYGWAATYTSPYTD

-361 CPVPGMYR
+361 RPVPGMYR

-386 PWKAERTVVLASGSN
+386 PWKAGRTVVLASGSN

-447 GEAAVSKS
+447 GEAAVSKA

-483 AIAKRVRQKSTAS
+483 AIAKRVRQKSPAS

-551 GGTAAVPDRV
+551 GGTAAVPERIEH
-561 KQQLTSAGIS
+561 QLTSAGIS

-640 TVLANYCG
+640 TVLANYRG

>member
-1 MTLRA
+1 
-6 HCLSMRITGENGSDI
+6 
-21 CFRPEGGDML
+21 ML

-43 VLAVVSAFVPTV
+43 VLTVVSAFVPTV
-55 GYGESICYDTVDAFD
+55 GYGEPICYDTVDAFD
-70 YVVQDGDGSDAS
+70 YVVQDGGGSGAS
-82 DAMAASVDGESI
+82 DAMVASVDGESI

-130 ALGIVAV
+130 ALGVVAV

-174 VVPTNTVPDVINAT
+174 VVSTNTVPDVINAT

-193 EALTWIPSNATR
+193 EALTWIPNNATR

-226 VNEAVSPSRT
+226 VIEVISPSRT

-241 ANGKAVCQ
+241 ANGEAVCQ

-285 NAWYHVDVTWDDPI
+285 NGWYHVDVTWDDPI
-299 LHTSTYPEGND
+299 LHTSAYPEGND

-378 MAALLPKA
+378 MAALLPRA
-386 PWKAERTVVLASGSN
+386 PWKADRTVVLASGSN

-407 AASLAGA
+407 VASLAGA

-424 NSLSVDAADMIEQ
+424 NSLSVDAVYMIEQ
-437 LSPNVIYVVG
+437 LSPKVIYVVG
-447 GEAAVSKS
+447 GEAAVSKA

-483 AIAKRVRQKSTAS
+483 AIAKRVCQKSTAS

-524 FLCGSNGLSADAISY
+524 FLCGSNGLSADVISY

-551 GGTAAVPDRV
+551 GGTAVVPERV
-561 KQQLTSAGIS
+561 KQQLTGAGIS
-571 SGSITRLAGAT
+571 SSSITRLAGAT
-582 RYETSAKIMSY
+582 RYETSAMIMSH
-593 AVNAGMNVS
+593 AVSAGMNVPN
-602 TVYLATG
+602 VYLATG
-609 KNFPDALAAG
+609 GNFPDALAAG
-619 PVAGKLRAPLLLVD
+619 PVAGKSHAPLLLVD

-640 TVLANYCG
+640 TVLANYRG
-648 SVNVAT
+648 KVNVAT

-662 SAIDALSLARTL
+662 SSIDASSLARML

>member
-1 MTLRA
+1 
-6 HCLSMRITGENGSDI
+6 
-21 CFRPEGGDML
+21 ML
-31 VKKQAPAVLLLL
+31 VKKQAPTVLLLL
-43 VLAVVSAFVPTV
+43 ILTVVSAFVPTV
-55 GYGESICYDTVDAFD
+55 GYGEPICYDTVDAFD
-70 YVVQDGDGSDAS
+70 CVVQDSDGSDVS

-130 ALGIVAV
+130 ALGVVAV

-149 FGYIDSNGNSSP
+149 FGYIDSNGNGSP

-193 EALTWIPSNATR
+193 EALTWIPDNATR

-226 VNEAVSPSRT
+226 VNEVISPSRT

-285 NAWYHVDVTWDDPI
+285 NGWYHVDVTWDDPI

-369 AAGETRYAT
+369 AAGDTRYAT

-386 PWKAERTVVLASGSN
+386 PWKAGRTVVLASGSN

-437 LSPNVIYVVG
+437 LSPKVIYVVG
-447 GEAAVSKS
+447 GEAAVSKA

-551 GGTAAVPDRV
+551 GGTAAVPERV

-602 TVYLATG
+602 NVYLATG

-640 TVLANYCG
+640 TVLANYRG
-648 SVNVAT
+648 NVNVAT

-662 SAIDALSLARTL
+662 SEIDALSLARTL

>member
-1 MTLRA
+1 M
-6 HCLSMRITGENGSDI
+6 S
-21 CFRPEGGDML
+21 F
-31 VKKQAPAVLLLL
+31 VL
-43 VLAVVSAFVPTV
+43 
-55 GYGESICYDTVDAFD
+55 
-70 YVVQDGDGSDAS
+70 
-82 DAMAASVDGESI
+82 
-94 SKAASEIVVRI
+94 
-105 TAGWG
+105 AGWG

-193 EALTWIPSNATR
+193 EALTWIPNNATR

-226 VNEAVSPSRT
+226 VNEVISPSRT

-285 NAWYHVDVTWDDPI
+285 NGWYHVDVTWDDPI

-334 HYGWAAAYTSPYTD
+334 HYGWVAAYTSPYTD

-353 YPEYKGPA
+353 YPEYKGSA
-361 CPVPGMYR
+361 RPVPGMYR
-369 AAGETRYAT
+369 AAGETRFAT

-386 PWKAERTVVLASGSN
+386 PWKAGRTVVLASGSN

-551 GGTAAVPDRV
+551 GGTAAVSDRV